1 MIYVN
6 AQNWWVEKKSF
17 FRKVCKNSKN
27 PEFFM
32 NIAETV
38 HPKATIRPN
47 SSSGDQDERNKYL
60 IFT

>member
-1 MIYVN
+1 MFKTDKLKKIY
-6 AQNWWVEKKSF
+6 F
-17 FRKVCKNSKN
+17 FVKYVKIVKIPS
-27 PEFFM
+27 FFM

-38 HPKATIRPN
+38 HPKATIMPN

>member
-1 MIYVN
+1 MLKTD
-6 AQNWWVEKKSF
+6 ELKKKSF

-60 IFT
+60 IST